1 MKHVK
6 LFEDF
11 DLDKFLQDPDA
22 EFAKNED
29 SPELEPGDYVDTYR
43 GHGQLLSMDGEFATV
58 KFTGSNGTIAKVPVF
73 SLKKIKKSS
82 VNTEMPDTSA
92 EIKQLADQ
100 ITNYV
105 NVIEDDDLESEPAQ
119 INSRAALDFLEDIRS
134 EEHTSELQSH

>member
-43 GHGQLLSMDGEFATV
+43 GHGQLLSID
-58 KFTGSNGTIAKVPVF
+58 
-73 SLKKIKKSS
+73 
-82 VNTEMPDTSA
+82 
-92 EIKQLADQ
+92 EIG
-100 ITNYV
+100 
-105 NVIEDDDLESEPAQ
+105 
-119 INSRAALDFLEDIRS
+119 RA
-134 EEHTSELQSH
+134 HV